1 MKINRS
7 FFSNLAF
14 NLAEK
19 NLGKTST
26 NPSVGCLVVK
36 NNSVISSASTSIN
49 GRPHAEF
56 NALNKNLNFRGSD
69 LYVTL
74 EPCTH
79 YGNTPPC
86 VNIIKEKKIKNVYY
100 CYDDPDL
107 RTNKKAKKDL
117 KKKNINLKKI
127 STIYKDFY
135 KSYFINKKEQLPLI
149 DAKIAISKDNFT
161 VNKYSKWITN
171 LRSRKVAHL
180 IRSRYDCIISTS
192 ESINK
197 DNSLLNC
204 RIKGL
209 NNFKPDLVIID
220 RYLKLKKNLKLFELS
235 KKRKTYVVTMSKNKK
250 KIQFL
255 KNKKFEI
262 IRLNDLKDNYD
273 FKILTKIFFNLGMR
287 RILVESGLIFLKVLL
302 KQKLINDLFIF
313 QSNGKLSKNGF
324 KKFNINNYLNFK
336 PLDQIKVNL
345 DEDKLFKIKIK

>member
-1 MKINRS
+1 MKINHS

-14 NLAEK
+14 NLAEN

-56 NALNKNLNFRGSD
+56 NALNKKIDFKGSN

-79 YGNTPPC
+79 YGITPPC
-86 VNIIKEKKIKNVYY
+86 VKIIKEKKIKNVYY

-107 RTNKKAKKDL
+107 RTNKRAKKVL
-117 KKKNINLKKI
+117 KKDKINLRKI
-127 STIYKDFY
+127 TTIYKDFY
-135 KSYFINKKEQLPLI
+135 KSYFINKKEKLPLI

-161 VNKYSKWITN
+161 INKYSKWITN
-171 LRSRKVAHL
+171 LRSRKVSHL

-192 ESINK
+192 ESINR

-209 NNFKPDLVIID
+209 YNFKPHLIIID
-220 RYLKLKKNLKLFELS
+220 RYLKLKKNLKLFGLS
-235 KKRKTYVVTMSKNKK
+235 RKRKTYIVTMSKNKK

-255 KNKKFEI
+255 KNKKLKI
-262 IRLNDLKDNYD
+262 ISINDLKNNHD
-273 FKILTKIFFNLGMR
+273 FKILTKNIA
-287 RILVESGLIFLKVLL
+287 
-302 KQKLINDLFIF
+302 NDRFHL
-313 QSNGKLSKNGF
+313 
-324 KKFNINNYLNFK
+324 
-336 PLDQIKVNL
+336 
-345 DEDKLFKIKIK
+345 

>member
-1 MKINRS
+1 MKIKHS

-14 NLAEK
+14 NIAEN

-36 NNSVISSASTSIN
+36 NNSVVSSGSTSIN

-56 NALNKNLNFRGSD
+56 NALNKNLNFKDSD

-79 YGNTPPC
+79 YGITPPC
-86 VNIIKEKKIKNVYY
+86 VKIIKEKKIKNVYY

-107 RTNKKAKKDL
+107 RTNKKAKKEL

-171 LRSRKVAHL
+171 LRSRKVSHL

-220 RYLKLKKNLKLFELS
+220 RYLKLKKNLRLFGLS

-255 KNKKFEI
+255 KNKKFKI
-262 IRLNDLKDNYD
+262 ININDLKDNYD

-324 KKFNINNYLNFK
+324 KKFNFNNDLNFK
-336 PLDQIKVNL
+336 PLEQIKVNL
-345 DEDKLFKIKIK
+345 DEDKLFKIKVK

>member
-1 MKINRS
+1 MKTNHS

-14 NLAEK
+14 NIAES

-36 NNSVISSASTSIN
+36 NNSVVSSGSTSIN

-56 NALNKNLNFRGSD
+56 NALNKNLNFKDSD

-79 YGNTPPC
+79 YGITPPC
-86 VNIIKEKKIKNVYY
+86 VKIIKEKKIKNVYY

-107 RTNKKAKKDL
+107 RTNKKAKKEL

-171 LRSRKVAHL
+171 LRSRKVSHL

-220 RYLKLKKNLKLFELS
+220 RYLKLKKNLRLFGLS

-255 KNKKFEI
+255 KNKKFKI
-262 IRLNDLKDNYD
+262 ININDLKDNYD

-287 RILVESGLIFLKVLL
+287 RILVESGLIFLKILL
-302 KQKLINDLFIF
+302 KQKLINNLFIF
-313 QSNGKLSKNGF
+313 QSNKKLSNNGSKEF
-324 KKFNINNYLNFK
+324 KMNNILNFK
-336 PLDQIKVNL
+336 LQKQIKVNL
-345 DEDKLFKIKIK
+345 DEDKLFKVKAK

>member
-36 NNSVISSASTSIN
+36 NNSVISSASTSTN

-79 YGNTPPC
+79 YGITPPC
-86 VNIIKEKKIKNVYY
+86 VKIIKEKKIKNVYY

-107 RTNKKAKKDL
+107 RTNKKAKKEL
-117 KKKNINLKKI
+117 KKNNINLKKI

-135 KSYFINKKEQLPLI
+135 KSYFFNKKKRLPSI

-171 LRSRKVAHL
+171 LRSRKVSHL
-180 IRSRYDCIISTS
+180 IRSKYDCIISTS

-209 NNFKPDLVIID
+209 DNFKPHLVIID
-220 RYLKLKKNLKLFELS
+220 RYLKIKKNLKLFELS
-235 KKRKTYVVTMSKNKK
+235 KKRKTYIVTMSKNKK
-250 KIQFL
+250 KIKFL
-255 KNKKFEI
+255 TKKRCKI
-262 IRLNDLKDNYD
+262 ISINDLKDNGD
-273 FKILTKIFFNLGMR
+273 FKILTKKLFNLGLR
-287 RILVESGLIFLKVLL
+287 RILVESGLIFLKILL
-302 KQKLINDLFIF
+302 KQKLINNLFIF
-313 QSNGKLSKNGF
+313 QSNKKLSKNGSKMF
-324 KKFNINNYLNFK
+324 KISNTLNFK
-336 PLDQIKVNL
+336 LQKQIKVNL

>member
-79 YGNTPPC
+79 YGITPPC
-86 VNIIKEKKIKNVYY
+86 VKIIKEKKIKNVYY

-107 RTNKKAKKDL
+107 RTNKKAKKEL
-117 KKKNINLKKI
+117 KKNNINLKKI

-135 KSYFINKKEQLPLI
+135 KSYFFNKNKRLPFM

-161 VNKYSKWITN
+161 VNKNSKWITN
-171 LRSRKVAHL
+171 LRSRKVSHL
-180 IRSRYDCIISTS
+180 IRSKYDCIISTS

-209 NNFKPDLVIID
+209 DNFKPHLVIID
-220 RYLKLKKNLKLFELS
+220 RYLKIKKNLKLFELS
-235 KKRKTYVVTMSKNKK
+235 KKRKTYFVTMSKNKK

-255 KNKKFEI
+255 TSKRCKI
-262 IRLNDLKDNYD
+262 ISMNNLKDNRD
-273 FKILTKIFFNLGMR
+273 FKILNKKLFNLGLR
-287 RILVESGLIFLKVLL
+287 RILVESGLIFLKILL
-302 KQKLINDLFIF
+302 KQKLINNLFIF
-313 QSNGKLSKNGF
+313 QSNKKLSNNGSKEF
-324 KKFNINNYLNFK
+324 KMNNILNFK
-336 PLDQIKVNL
+336 LQKQIKVNL
-345 DEDKLFKIKIK
+345 DEDKLFKIKVK

>member
-1 MKINRS
+1 MKINHS

-14 NLAEK
+14 NLAEN

-56 NALNKNLNFRGSD
+56 NALNKKIDFKGSN

-79 YGNTPPC
+79 YGITPPC
-86 VNIIKEKKIKNVYY
+86 VKIIKEKKIKNVYY

-107 RTNKKAKKDL
+107 RTNKRAKKVL
-117 KKKNINLKKI
+117 KKDKINLRKI
-127 STIYKDFY
+127 TTIYKDFY
-135 KSYFINKKEQLPLI
+135 KSYFINKKEKLPLI

-161 VNKYSKWITN
+161 INKYSKWITN
-171 LRSRKVAHL
+171 LRSRKVSHL
-180 IRSRYDCIISTS
+180 IRSKYDCIISTS

-209 NNFKPDLVIID
+209 DSFKPHLVIID
-220 RYLKLKKNLKLFELS
+220 RYLKIKKNLKLFELS
-235 KKRKTYVVTMSKNKK
+235 KKRKTYIVTMSKNKK
-250 KIQFL
+250 KINFL
-255 KNKKFEI
+255 IKKRCKI
-262 IRLNDLKDNYD
+262 ISINDLKDNGD
-273 FKILTKIFFNLGMR
+273 FKILTKKFFNLGLR
-287 RILVESGLIFLKVLL
+287 RILVESGFIFLKILL
-302 KQKLINDLFIF
+302 KQKLINNLFIF
-313 QSNGKLSKNGF
+313 QSNKKLGKNGS
-324 KKFNINNYLNFK
+324 KKFKINNTLNFNLQK
-336 PLDQIKVNL
+336 QIKVNL

>member
-1 MKINRS
+1 MKINHS

-14 NLAEK
+14 NLAEN

-56 NALNKNLNFRGSD
+56 NALNKKIDFKGSN

-79 YGNTPPC
+79 YGITPPC
-86 VNIIKEKKIKNVYY
+86 VKIIKEKKIKNVYY

-107 RTNKKAKKDL
+107 RTNKRAKKVL
-117 KKKNINLKKI
+117 KKDKINFRKI
-127 STIYKDFY
+127 TTIYKDFY
-135 KSYFINKKEQLPLI
+135 KSYFINKKEKLPLI

-161 VNKYSKWITN
+161 INKYSKWITN
-171 LRSRKVAHL
+171 LRSRKVSHL

-192 ESINK
+192 ESINR

-209 NNFKPDLVIID
+209 YNFKPHLIIID
-220 RYLKLKKNLKLFELS
+220 RYLKLKKNLKLFGLS
-235 KKRKTYVVTMSKNKK
+235 RKRKTYIVTMSNNKK

-255 KNKKFEI
+255 KNKKLKI
-262 IRLNDLKDNYD
+262 ISINDLKNNHD
-273 FKILTKIFFNLGMR
+273 FKILTKKFFNLGFR
-287 RILVESGLIFLKVLL
+287 RILVESGLIFLEELL
-302 KQKLINDLFIF
+302 KQKLINNLFIF
-313 QSNGKLSKNGF
+313 QSNKKLSKNGF
-324 KKFNINNYLNFK
+324 KKFKTNNVLSFK
-336 PLDQIKVNL
+336 FREQIKVNL
-345 DEDKLFKIKIK
+345 DEDKLFKIKVK

>member
-1 MKINRS
+1 MKINHS

-14 NLAEK
+14 NLAEN

-56 NALNKNLNFRGSD
+56 NALNKKIDFKGSN

-79 YGNTPPC
+79 YGITPPC
-86 VNIIKEKKIKNVYY
+86 VKIIKEKKIKNVYY

-107 RTNKKAKKDL
+107 RTNKRAKKVL
-117 KKKNINLKKI
+117 KKDKINLRKI
-127 STIYKDFY
+127 TTIYKDFY
-135 KSYFINKKEQLPLI
+135 KSYFINKKEKLPLI

-161 VNKYSKWITN
+161 INKYSKWITN
-171 LRSRKVAHL
+171 LRSRKVSHL

-192 ESINK
+192 ESINR

-209 NNFKPDLVIID
+209 YNFKPHLIIID
-220 RYLKLKKNLKLFELS
+220 RYLKLKKNLKLFGLS
-235 KKRKTYVVTMSKNKK
+235 RKRKTYIVTMSNNKK

-255 KNKKFEI
+255 KNKKLKI
-262 IRLNDLKDNYD
+262 ISINDLKNNHD
-273 FKILTKIFFNLGMR
+273 FKILTKKFFNLGFR
-287 RILVESGLIFLKVLL
+287 RILVESGLIFLEELL
-302 KQKLINDLFIF
+302 KQKLINNLFIF
-313 QSNGKLSKNGF
+313 QSNKKLGKNGF
-324 KKFNINNYLNFK
+324 KKFKTNNVLNFK
-336 PLDQIKVNL
+336 FREQIKVNL
-345 DEDKLFKIKIK
+345 DEDKLFKIKVK